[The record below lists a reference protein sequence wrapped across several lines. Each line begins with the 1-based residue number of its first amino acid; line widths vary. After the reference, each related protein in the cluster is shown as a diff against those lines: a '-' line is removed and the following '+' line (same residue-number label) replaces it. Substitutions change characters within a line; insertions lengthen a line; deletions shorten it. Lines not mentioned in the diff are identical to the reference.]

1 MSSRKASI
9 IINPRD
15 GANLAKLPGVL
26 AVFAAAGW
34 KTEIAIKEYRGHT
47 LKLAYRAAKQ
57 GKDMLVAYGGD
68 GTLNQ
73 VVNGAM
79 LANYQGAIA
88 VLPGGT
94 ANVWATEVGIPLDP
108 VKAALAITDG
118 TARMVDIGH
127 LAVSGITFPAAL
139 QASEE
144 EKHRHP
150 KKTERQQNKPSLKT
164 RQHFLL
170 MAGLGIDAAVMNNVS
185 KPLKYQLGAVAV
197 GLAAVKEL
205 PAQRPFPVEMSTP
218 EQGSQGQ
225 ILWKGEALQVVIGNT
240 RLYAAAASMTPNAVI
255 DDGRL
260 DVCVITAGDPLSTFQ
275 QVFSLLLRRVPA
287 QVTAEYF
294 QGAHLSISVPAS
306 VPLQVDGSAVKL
318 KDYLCSSDHERV
330 QRKGSGAEAM
340 VTYRFEALPTALSL
354 TIPRTYDDALF
365 QPPPGSETKP
375 DQAPKP
381 GEASQEYA
389 LSLQEQEA
397 VPDEQVAQHSAAEST
412 LVKTLLEQGRTV
424 NVIAVRPNRGRQH
437 PSYILAGN
445 VGGVKPV
452 AVCVDAQT
460 TLVTRSGEGA
470 SLANMPG
477 LEEGRQIQVIGKQN
491 KRGVI
496 RATALLL

>member
-1 MSSRKASI
+1 
-9 IINPRD
+9 
-15 GANLAKLPGVL
+15 
-26 AVFAAAGW
+26 
-34 KTEIAIKEYRGHT
+34 
-47 LKLAYRAAKQ
+47 
-57 GKDMLVAYGGD
+57 
-68 GTLNQ
+68 
-73 VVNGAM
+73 
-79 LANYQGAIA
+79 
-88 VLPGGT
+88 
-94 ANVWATEVGIPLDP
+94 
-108 VKAALAITDG
+108 
-118 TARMVDIGH
+118 
-127 LAVSGITFPAAL
+127 
-139 QASEE
+139 
-144 EKHRHP
+144 
-150 KKTERQQNKPSLKT
+150 
-164 RQHFLL
+164 

-205 PAQRPFPVEMSTP
+205 PAQRPFPLEMSTP
-218 EQGSQGQ
+218 EQGSHGQ

-294 QGAHLSISVPAS
+294 QGRHLSISVPAS

-318 KDYLCSSDHERV
+318 KDYLCSSDYERV
-330 QRKGSGAEAM
+330 QREGSGAEAM

-354 TIPRTYDDALF
+354 TIPRNYDDALF
-365 QPPPGSETKP
+365 QPPTGSEIKP
-375 DQAPKP
+375 DQEPKA

-389 LSLQEQEA
+389 LSLQEHET
-397 VPDEQVAQHSAAEST
+397 VPGEYVAPHSAAEST
-412 LVKTLLEQGRTV
+412 LVKTLLEQGRKV

-437 PSYILAGN
+437 PSYILVGN
-445 VGGVKPV
+445 VGGIKPV
-452 AVCVDAQT
+452 AVCVDAET

-477 LEEGRQIQVIGKQN
+477 LEEGRQIQVVGKQN

-496 RATALLL
+496 QATALLL